1 MNERQQNLRIG
12 LFTAAGL
19 LLLLAG
25 LFCLGLSDLFADKIQ
40 LFTYFSES
48 VQGLS
53 VGSSVK
59 YRGVPV
65 GSVSK
70 LSIDMDSK
78 KVLVTMEIDPEHF
91 HRTKVKTGIAGTFD
105 NLLRKEIKNGLRC
118 RLEFA
123 GITGMKYV
131 NMDYFTQPGAIPETP
146 PGIMETCG
154 NSIYIPGVSS
164 SFKDI
169 AVALTHA
176 LDRFSAIPFENISEE
191 LERTLHGMGT
201 ILADP
206 ALKATIVRISEASA
220 NLEAGSERLAR
231 VLSEERL
238 EKIAASVENNLSNMD
253 VLIRKTSITMEQMKL
268 PESAASFRNTTD
280 AMIEIRAEFSAMI
293 NQVNAALEAFRKL
306 CEQLNY
312 DPGFIFGG
320 KRRIN
325 SAE

>member
-123 GITGMKYV
+123 GITGMKFIEL
-131 NMDYFTQPGAIPETP
+131 DYFAHPDAPINLVEHYTLVKEAE
-146 PGIMETCG
+146 
-154 NSIYIPGVSS
+154 YIPSVPSTI
-164 SFKDI
+164 KD
-169 AVALTHA
+169 LTATLSGA
-176 LDRFSAIPFENISEE
+176 LDRLGKIRFEDIAGEMERSLSRLSDLLSDPAISSAIN
-191 LERTLHGMGT
+191 
-201 ILADP
+201 
-206 ALKATIVRISEASA
+206 RINEAA
-220 NLEAGSERLAR
+220 EHLEAGSGTILRVLDENRLNRLLNALEKDLDVLNNLGDQLTR
-231 VLSEERL
+231 TTLEMKLPDTTAAFRKSLTELSEEKEDIDNTLSKLNQTL
-238 EKIAASVENNLSNMD
+238 ESIKILTDYLSTD
-253 VLIRKTSITMEQMKL
+253 PSSIIK
-268 PESAASFRNTTD
+268 
-280 AMIEIRAEFSAMI
+280 
-293 NQVNAALEAFRKL
+293 
-306 CEQLNY
+306 
-312 DPGFIFGG
+312 G
-320 KRRIN
+320 KKN
-325 SAE
+325 PADKK